1 MRIMMNLF
9 LDTKCQLMK
18 ITRLLALK
26 QKFSGINSKIK
37 LSDILFKKTLMKNLY
52 QIAGNKHNGSMGSGL

>member
-18 ITRLLALK
+18 TTRLLALK

-37 LSDILFKKTLMKNLY
+37 LFDTLF
-52 QIAGNKHNGSMGSGL
+52 

>member
-26 QKFSGINSKIK
+26 QKFSVINSKIK
-37 LSDILFKKTLMKNLY
+37 LF
-52 QIAGNKHNGSMGSGL
+52 